1 MRLTAKLSPT
11 QTVTPQMIT
20 TVTILQ
26 YGAQELWDYLSE
38 LSYENPMVELHQ
50 PKEPAK
56 GSDFAEKLQWLKNSD
71 RQNRNYYTEDLQT
84 VQNVAAPTAAG
95 SLEAYLL
102 EQLMLLNLDAAHMRG
117 AKTVIGL
124 LDEHGFF
131 DGGIAEV
138 AGLAG
143 VSRAVAREALEQVR
157 RLEPQ
162 GVGARNVR
170 ECLLTQLRRA
180 PERDPLAEA
189 LVETYF
195 DRLAA
200 WSPRQIAA
208 RIGAT
213 AERVQGALEKIAA
226 LSPYPGD
233 GFVSRENV
241 VYVRPDVFIRSGEEG
256 LEVQSN
262 ETNLP
267 QITINQTYLHLLRS
281 TQDPEV
287 QHYLRE
293 KYAQAEQAV
302 RNLQNRSSTMLR
314 CAQVI
319 ARIQDRYFHGGSLCK
334 MTLRD
339 VAEEMGVHESTVSRT
354 VRDKYIQCDQGLFP
368 MHYFFSRSAGQN
380 GNLSRE
386 NVKAA
391 LAKLLAGED
400 PARPM
405 SDEQLV
411 AQLSAQHITIS
422 RRAVA
427 KYRAELGIPAAYV
440 RKTDKQK

>member
-102 EQLMLLNLDAAHMRG
+102 EQLMLL
-117 AKTVIGL
+117 K
-124 LDEHGFF
+124 
-131 DGGIAEV
+131 
-138 AGLAG
+138 
-143 VSRAVAREALEQVR
+143 
-157 RLEPQ
+157 
-162 GVGARNVR
+162 
-170 ECLLTQLRRA
+170 
-180 PERDPLAEA
+180 
-189 LVETYF
+189 
-195 DRLAA
+195 
-200 WSPRQIAA
+200 
-208 RIGAT
+208 
-213 AERVQGALEKIAA
+213 
-226 LSPYPGD
+226 
-233 GFVSRENV
+233 
-241 VYVRPDVFIRSGEEG
+241 
-256 LEVQSN
+256 
-262 ETNLP
+262 
-267 QITINQTYLHLLRS
+267 QITINQTYLRLLRS